1 MQKLIEIKFG
11 QGKKSTNNF
20 NWDKVPLG
28 YNKLICNEQSVI
40 EKRYFIFKLSIG
52 TLVNIAE

>member
-11 QGKKSTNNF
+11 QGKKSINNF

-28 YNKLICNEQSVI
+28 DNQIICNEQSVM
-40 EKRYFIFKLSIG
+40 EKSYFTFKISIG
-52 TLVNIAE
+52 TLVNTVE